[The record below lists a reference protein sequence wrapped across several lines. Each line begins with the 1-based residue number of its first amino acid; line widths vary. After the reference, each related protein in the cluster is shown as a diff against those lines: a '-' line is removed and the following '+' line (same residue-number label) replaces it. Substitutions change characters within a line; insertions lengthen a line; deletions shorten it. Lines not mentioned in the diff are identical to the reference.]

1 VAYHPCSEHC
11 KALIMLVFTDSNKH
25 CTVYVFDS
33 NIPGQYV
40 LELID
45 KDTGDTIRSVRI
57 DSTESEAIE
66 RTMKWMENY

>member
-1 VAYHPCSEHC
+1 
-11 KALIMLVFTDSNKH
+11 MLVFTDSNKH
-25 CTVYVFDS
+25 CAVYVFDS

-57 DSTESEAIE
+57 DSTENEAIE